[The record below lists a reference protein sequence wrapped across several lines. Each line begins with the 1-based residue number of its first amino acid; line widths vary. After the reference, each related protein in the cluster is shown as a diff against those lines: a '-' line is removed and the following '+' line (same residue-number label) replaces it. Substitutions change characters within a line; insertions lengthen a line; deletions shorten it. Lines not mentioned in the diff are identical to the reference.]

1 MTDAPERI
9 WAKIHGASTD
19 VMSGQRGL
27 LGAWHE
33 CQREGHVGYIRT
45 DLVEAMEA
53 ENQRLRAALQR
64 AYDHVL
70 RDAPDWFMRHSH
82 EQQAL
87 EVERSAA
94 LAALRSKEAGHG

>member
-1 MTDAPERI
+1 MADAPDRI

-19 VMSGQRGL
+19 VMRGQRGL

-33 CQREGHVGYIRT
+33 RQREGHVGYVRE
-45 DLVEAMEA
+45 DLVEAAEA

-70 RDAPDWFMRHSH
+70 RDAPDWFARHSH
-82 EQQAL
+82 EQRAL
-87 EVERSAA
+87 EIERSAA
-94 LAALRSKEAGHG
+94 RSALRSTREGG

>member
-1 MTDAPERI
+1 MVDAPERI
-9 WAKIHGASTD
+9 WAGRWPHG
-19 VMSGQRGL
+19 GR
-27 LGAWHE
+27 AWRDAPAVHIKTE
-33 CQREGHVGYIRT
+33 YIRA
-45 DLVEAMEA
+45 DLVEALEA
-53 ENQRLRAALQR
+53 ENQRLRDALQR

-94 LAALRSKEAGHG
+94 LSALRSTEGG